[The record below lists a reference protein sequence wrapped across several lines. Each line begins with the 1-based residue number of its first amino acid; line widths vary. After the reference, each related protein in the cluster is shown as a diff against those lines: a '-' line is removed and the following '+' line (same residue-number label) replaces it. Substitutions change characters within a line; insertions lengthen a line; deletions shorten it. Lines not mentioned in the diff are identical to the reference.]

1 MWTYRLSVLG
11 EVRYCQSDKAR
22 LSLSI
27 CLSLS
32 LSISHTYT
40 HREREKEPHRDTMA
54 NRPVNETLNP
64 LTWGRN
70 RDPYSNQLVG
80 RFCFQ

>member
-1 MWTYRLSVLG
+1 MWTYRLTVLG
-11 EVRYCQSDKAR
+11 R
-22 LSLSI
+22 LDIASLTRQGSLSV
-27 CLSLS
+27 SLS
-32 LSISHTYT
+32 FHFTHT
-40 HREREKEPHRDTMA
+40 EREKEPHRDTMA

>member
-1 MWTYRLSVLG
+1 MWTYRLTVLG
-11 EVRYCQSDKAR
+11 EVRYCQSDRAR
-22 LSLSI
+22 LSI
-27 CLSLS
+27 CLSLFPF
-32 LSISHTYT
+32 HTHT
-40 HREREKEPHRDTMA
+40 EREKEPHRDTMA